1 MRKISYHTI
10 LSELL
15 IDHCDLMPV
24 INKFG
29 IGFGLEEKSIEEIC
43 IENNVNVHFVL
54 AVLNLYH
61 DINYYPGALLPKFDI
76 THVLE
81 YLKNSVE
88 TYINYSVLNI
98 EKHFTPLI
106 AMSDGE
112 NEDLKLL
119 QSLFY
124 QFKTE
129 IYAQLQKD
137 LEHIGDYST
146 ELLNDLKTIMIK
158 HISTPI
164 NKNLAY
170 AVVFSVNALEQEL
183 LFYNRILNR
192 ILRPKLEELDEEKI
206 GSLSYAFS
214 DEQKNQNSESG
225 LSNREIE
232 VLKLIVQ
239 GQLNKEIADKLNI
252 SINTVLSHRKNIISK
267 TGIKTISG
275 LTFYSISK
283 GYVASG
289 SFNI

>member
-15 IDHCDLMPV
+15 IEHCDLMPV
-24 INKFG
+24 VNRFG
-29 IGFGLEEKSIEEIC
+29 IGFGLEEKSIEIIC
-43 IENNVNVHFVL
+43 AENNVNVHFL
-54 AVLNLYH
+54 LTVLNLYH
-61 DINYYPGALLPKFDI
+61 DANYYPGALLPKFDI
-76 THVLE
+76 TDVLE

-88 TYINYSVLNI
+88 TYINYSISNI
-98 EKHFTPLI
+98 EKHFTPLM
-106 AMSDGE
+106 AMSNGE

-119 QSLFY
+119 HNLFY
-124 QFKTE
+124 RFKTE
-129 IYAQLQKD
+129 ISGQLQKD
-137 LEHIGDYST
+137 LEHISDYST

-170 AVVFSVNALEQEL
+170 AVVFSVDALEQEL

-192 ILRPKLEELDEEKI
+192 ILRPKLEELDAEKI
-206 GSLSYAFS
+206 ENLSHAFS
-214 DEQKNQNSESG
+214 DDQKQSDSDSQ

-239 GQLNKEIADKLNI
+239 GQMNKEIADRLNI
-252 SINTVLSHRKNIISK
+252 SINTVLSHRKNIIAK

-283 GYVASG
+283 GFVSSG
-289 SFNI
+289 NFNI